1 MVTAAN
7 ISTGIELFNKLLTQ
21 HNIKAI
27 ENYEDYIY
35 SNIKEEVLNNGEK
48 VNSVVENMII
58 EFNQMIEDGR
68 AIDYKNVIRDEAT
81 GLFIRTSEMVNQI
94 INFAKTVGAVEF
106 NPLKLKDFKKQA
118 TKAGYI
124 IKTNKKQLRVD
135 GKPVWF
141 DEYSK
146 EAMRSLNIDSIVERE
161 LTPVETDGN
170 LIEGIFDNKGA
181 L

>member
-1 MVTAAN
+1 MR
-7 ISTGIELFNKLLTQ
+7 S
-21 HNIKAI
+21 
-27 ENYEDYIY
+27 IY
-35 SNIKEEVLNNGEK
+35 SNIKEEVLNSGER

-58 EFNQMIEDGR
+58 EFNQIIEDGR

-81 GLFIRTSEMVNQI
+81 GLYIRTSEMINQI
-94 INFAKTVGAVEF
+94 VNFAKTVGSVEF
-106 NPLKLKDFKKQA
+106 TPLKLRDFRKQA
-118 TKAGYI
+118 AKAGYI
-124 IKTNKKQLRVD
+124 LKTNAKQLRVD
-135 GKPVWF
+135 SKPVWF

-146 EAMRSLNIDSIVERE
+146 EAMRSLNVDSIVERE